1 VNDPRPIDVREEASE
16 PPADR
21 LTGKQRRYLRSL
33 GHHLDAVVQLGK
45 HGITDAVIEATGSAL
60 DQHELIKIRRGSEC
74 PATRGEIALA
84 LSGAL
89 AAEVVQQL
97 GHTLLLYRRHP
108 KEPTIRL
115 P

>member
-1 VNDPRPIDVREEASE
+1 VDDANSTPKP
-16 PPADR
+16 

-45 HGITDAVIEATGSAL
+45 HGLTDAVVQATGEAL
-60 DQHELIKIRRGSEC
+60 EQHELIKIRRGNEC
-74 PATRGEIALA
+74 PATRGEIAEALSLA
-84 LSGAL
+84 LE
-89 AAEVVQQL
+89 AEVVQQL

-108 KEPTIRL
+108 KEPTIEL